1 MKMTSTVRLPVDT
14 DGAAGPGMETLLAR
28 AECKERWS
36 LLSLTL
42 PGFLLVFVVLAVPLA
57 WLFWMS
63 AFDNAGALTL
73 ANYERLLRPVY
84 MSSFSIT
91 FQVAFCVTAVCVL
104 LGYPLAY
111 LLSQLPERASQICM
125 AFVLL
130 PFWTSILVRTYAWLV
145 LLQRQGIINTWL
157 LDLGVIHE
165 PLALV
170 HNFFGTVVGMVH
182 VMLPFLVLPLYDK
195 MKNIDPL
202 LLSAAANCGA
212 TPAQAWRQV
221 FLPLSLPGLASG
233 ITLVFVLCLGFYLTP
248 ALLGG
253 GRVAMWSMKIS
264 DTIALYGNW
273 GAASALGVAL
283 LVVTV
288 LILLTLRRLFG
299 LNDPRRNG

>member
-1 MKMTSTVRLPVDT
+1 MKTIGTLRLPLED
-14 DGAAGPGMETLLAR
+14 AGSDSRSMVATLAR
-28 AECKERWS
+28 AERKERWA
-36 LLSLTL
+36 LLSLSL

-57 WLFWMS
+57 WLFWLS
-63 AFDNAGALTL
+63 AFDSSGVLTL
-73 ANYERLLRPVY
+73 ANYERLLRPAY
-84 MSSFSIT
+84 LSSFIIT
-91 FQVAFCVTAVCVL
+91 FQVAFCVTLACVL

-145 LLQRQGIINTWL
+145 LLQRQGVINNWL
-157 LDLGVIHE
+157 LDLGLIQE

-212 TPAQAWRQV
+212 TPSQSFRQV

-253 GRVAMWSMKIS
+253 GKVSMWSMKIS

-288 LILLTLRRLFG
+288 AILLGLRTVFG
-299 LNDPRRNG
+299 LNDSRRKG